1 VASEPLP
8 SALVHLDRGYTKE
21 VRGSPRNCNLEKEK
35 YGKRKSVLMLLRDH
49 KSEGNAPRILPRG
62 MIFCLPILILLLVG
76 TPAHAQL
83 NSNIAGVNLAANVT
97 TSLTVSASPGLVNFV
112 LIPSGI
118 SNGSTAITVNT
129 SWTLSPSVGTV
140 KTYAYF
146 TSAAAALTDGA
157 GDNIPSSSVSG
168 SVDGGAFGAFT
179 GASPFAAA
187 SSVTVSTIRI
197 LGNNKNG
204 NQSDTLNMRIST
216 VGLTLPAANYTG
228 VLTIQA
234 QAL

>member
-1 VASEPLP
+1 MLKR
-8 SALVHLDRGYTKE
+8 DRK
-21 VRGSPRNCNLEKEK
+21 SNCN
-35 YGKRKSVLMLLRDH
+35 RLRMF
-49 KSEGNAPRILPRG
+49 LRG
-62 MIFCLPILILLLVG
+62 AISCLPIVIFLLVG

-83 NSNIAGVNLAANVT
+83 NSNIAGVNLAANVA
-97 TSLTVSASPGLVNFV
+97 TSLTVTASPGLVNFP

-118 SNGSTAITVNT
+118 TNGSTAITVNT

-157 GDNIPSSSVSG
+157 GDNIPSTSVSG

-179 GASPFAAA
+179 GVSPFAAA
-187 SSVTVSTIRI
+187 SSVTVSNIKI
-197 LGNNKNG
+197 LGNNRSG
-204 NQSDTLNMRIST
+204 NQSDTLNMRINT
-216 VGLTLPAANYTG
+216 TGLNLPAGNYTG

>member
-1 VASEPLP
+1 MM
-8 SALVHLDRGYTKE
+8 K
-21 VRGSPRNCNLEKEK
+21 K
-35 YGKRKSVLMLLRDH
+35 DH
-49 KSEGNAPRILPRG
+49 KSNGNGLRKFLRG
-62 MIFCLPILILLLVG
+62 TLVCLPILILLLAG
-76 TPAHAQL
+76 IPAHAQL
-83 NSNIAGVNLAANVT
+83 NSNIAGVNLAANLT
-97 TSLTVSASPGLVNFV
+97 TSLTVTASPGLVNFPLV
-112 LIPSGI
+112 PSGI
-118 SNGSTAITVNT
+118 TNGSATITINT
-129 SWTLSPSVGTV
+129 SWTLSPSVGSV

-168 SVDGGAFGAFT
+168 SVNGGAFGAFT

-197 LGNNKNG
+197 LGNNKSG
-204 NQSDTLNMRIST
+204 NQSDTLNMRINT
-216 VGLTLPAANYTG
+216 TGLNLPAANYTG